1 MKNWRFIVLGMLL
14 QLLSGGLL
22 ANGLYPFES
31 PRQDAQFQHLLR
43 ELRCLVC
50 QNQDLSDSNADLAKD
65 LRREVYEQVKANK
78 SDHEIMDYLTA
89 RYGDFILFKPPVKL
103 LTILLWFGPLLFLCL
118 GLIIFWRTC
127 IRNSQTIQRV
137 EHE

>member
-1 MKNWRFIVLGMLL
+1 MLGFLL
-14 QLLSGGLL
+14 LLISGTLL

-78 SDHEIMDYLTA
+78 SDKDIIDYLTE
-89 RYGDFILFKPPVKL
+89 RYGDFILFKPPVKS
-103 LTILLWFGPLLFLCL
+103 LTLVLWFGPLVFLCL

-127 IRNSQTIQRV
+127 IRNPQMIQRV